1 MLKSYLKNS
10 KLEVMPKIT
19 VGENLELNQL
29 YYLFYIKLFIFVN
42 IQSIKEVYFNF

>member
-19 VGENLELNQL
+19 VGENLE
-29 YYLFYIKLFIFVN
+29 
-42 IQSIKEVYFNF
+42 SIILPLLD